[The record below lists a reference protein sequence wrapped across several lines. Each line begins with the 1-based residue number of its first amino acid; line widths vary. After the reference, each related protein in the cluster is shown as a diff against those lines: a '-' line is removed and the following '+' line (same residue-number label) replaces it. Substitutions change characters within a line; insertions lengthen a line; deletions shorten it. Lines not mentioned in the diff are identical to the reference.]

1 MMCETNRTGAVMSGL
16 KSRNKG
22 KGYEYEI
29 ARELYDQLGITF
41 VRELDQTREK
51 HLGDLVT
58 NDCDFPFVLE
68 CKRRKSGV
76 DSAWWDQVCAA
87 AEYAGGDKMPA
98 LFYRLD
104 RQKTRVRVPVQALTY
119 LTFFVMAGDIAE
131 KHDWKYACEM
141 DIDTFCYVTREILA
155 NG

>member
-1 MMCETNRTGAVMSGL
+1 MSGL

-58 NDCDFPFVLE
+58 NDCDFPFVLAKPYYQN
-68 CKRRKSGV
+68 CAYRP
-76 DSAWWDQVCAA
+76 WDYFIFLVNKLKLMANHLSL
-87 AEYAGGDKMPA
+87 AESMQQ
-98 LFYRLD
+98 LD
-104 RQKTRVRVPVQALTY
+104 
-119 LTFFVMAGDIAE
+119 
-131 KHDWKYACEM
+131 
-141 DIDTFCYVTREILA
+141 
-155 NG
+155 

>member
-1 MMCETNRTGAVMSGL
+1 MMGKINRTGAVMSGL

-29 ARELYDQLGITF
+29 AKELHNQLGITF
-41 VRELDQTREK
+41 QRELEQTREK
-51 HLGDLVT
+51 NLGDLYT
-58 NDCDFPFVLE
+58 DDCDFPFVIE

-76 DSAWWDQVCAA
+76 DPKWWDQVCTA
-87 AEYAGGDKMPA
+87 AEQAGDNKMPA

-104 RQKTRVRVPVQALTY
+104 RQQTRVRLPVQAMTY
-119 LTFFVMAGDIAE
+119 LAFFIMSGDLAE
-131 KHDWKYACEM
+131 KHDWRYACEM
-141 DIDTFCYVTREILA
+141 DIDTFCYVAREIIA